1 MNATAASLKPR
12 RQFRRS
18 KRLGLSFP
26 VHVYGANASGEAFQE
41 RTEVISVSAHGA
53 LLALSASVQQGQT
66 IVVENKGTR
75 KQKEFRVV
83 YVGSARHG
91 KSRVGIEFVHG
102 PADFWGIYFP
112 EVRSN
117 EQPPLT
123 AQ

>member
-1 MNATAASLKPR
+1 MSATATSLKPG

-26 VHVYGANASGEAFQE
+26 VHVQGTNASGDAFQE
-41 RTEVISVSAHGA
+41 RTAVISVSAHGA
-53 LLALSASVQQGQT
+53 LLTLTASVQKGQT
-66 IVVENKGTR
+66 ILVENSGTR

-91 KSRVGIEFVHG
+91 KWRVGIEFVHG

-112 EVRSN
+112 EVR
-117 EQPPLT
+117 
-123 AQ
+123 AGD